1 MTMPTV
7 LKNQYHA
14 SLAMLRAAIDACP
27 PAEWATATGRNAY
40 WQIAYHTL
48 FYTHFY
54 LQPDESAFVPW
65 TQHRPDYHRLRADAD
80 AARELVPYT
89 PPELATYASMCDA
102 MVDDAIDQM
111 DLAAPESGFPW
122 YRMSKLEHQL
132 VNLRHIQHH
141 TGQLADRLRQS
152 AGHGTRWVGG
162 RPELPA

>member
-7 LKNQYHA
+7 LKN
-14 SLAMLRAAIDACP
+14 
-27 PAEWATATGRNAY
+27 
-40 WQIAYHTL
+40 
-48 FYTHFY
+48 
-54 LQPDESAFVPW
+54 ESAFVPW
-65 TQHRPDYHRLRADAD
+65 AQHRPDYHRLLADAD
-80 AARELVPYT
+80 AARGLVPYT
-89 PPELATYASMCDA
+89 PPELATYASLCDG
-102 MVDDAIDQM
+102 MIDDAIDRM

-152 AGHGTRWVGG
+152 AGHGMRWVGS